1 MVCQLPVH
9 KELITHMLGQA
20 KDLNFVSWTR
30 STLDENGCYTD
41 RSDMEQIG
49 VLMQSW
55 DTASGQQLEPKQRT
69 LMEAL
74 ITKSLS
80 ADEALQH
87 EWFM

>member
-1 MVCQLPVH
+1 
-9 KELITHMLGQA
+9 
-20 KDLNFVSWTR
+20 
-30 STLDENGCYTD
+30 
-41 RSDMEQIG
+41 MEQIG

-55 DTASGQQLEPKQRT
+55 DTASGQQLEAQART

-80 ADEALQH
+80 ADEALRH

>member
-1 MVCQLPVH
+1 M
-9 KELITHMLGQA
+9 
-20 KDLNFVSWTR
+20 SWTC
-30 STLDENGCYTD
+30 STLDEKGCYTD

-55 DTASGQQLEPKQRT
+55 ETASGEQLEARALT

>member
-1 MVCQLPVH
+1 
-9 KELITHMLGQA
+9 
-20 KDLNFVSWTR
+20 
-30 STLDENGCYTD
+30 
-41 RSDMEQIG
+41 MEQIG

-55 DTASGQQLEPKQRT
+55 ETASGQQLEAHART

>member
-1 MVCQLPVH
+1 
-9 KELITHMLGQA
+9 
-20 KDLNFVSWTR
+20 
-30 STLDENGCYTD
+30 
-41 RSDMEQIG
+41 MEQIG

-55 DTASGQQLEPKQRT
+55 DTASGQQLEAQART